1 MADKDRRQAVLA
13 AVVRRGRVRTQRDLR
28 ALLLSHGWRVDQS
41 TLSRDLADL
50 GVRKVGGRYL
60 PLERQTPEPVPG
72 PQNHAAGVRR
82 FTICGPHLIVLQTV
96 IGQAQ
101 TIAVAMDA
109 AGEPSIVATLAG
121 DDAVFV
127 ATKNRR
133 SQTVA
138 LRKLKTWFGEKHDA

>member
-28 ALLLSHGWRVDQS
+28 ALLRSHGWRVDQS

-60 PLERQTPEPVPG
+60 PPERQKPEQAPG
-72 PQNHAAGVRR
+72 PQDHAAGVRR
-82 FTICGPHLIVLQTV
+82 FTVCGPHLTVLQTV

-109 AGEPSIVATLAG
+109 VGDPSIAATLAG
-121 DDAVFV
+121 DDTVFI

-138 LRKLKTWFGEKHDA
+138 LRKLKTWFGDKHDA